1 MLGNI
6 ARQIAAGVIGNA
18 TVAPGKVAKLAF
30 PPAHVGRKFVDED
43 DWMALTAF
51 LKIEPCSGRFGIR
64 HCVSPHPQFASGKCR
79 NRKTDRFAIAR
90 LLASC
95 PCVAWRAM
103 TDAPVVIA
111 AESSAR
117 SEHVTVRARAFDQC
131 SNRPCRFP
139 TSRLRLGDQAHVPK
153 LDAKAQAE
161 IRGHRRSSRTGR
173 NSR

>member
-1 MLGNI
+1 MGTFDRKTTHQSGDVVHREFPSVERRMLGNI
-6 ARQIAAGVIGNA
+6 ARKIAAGVIGNA

-111 AESSAR
+111 AESSQPR
-117 SEHVTVRARAFDQC
+117 GIGDIRLPPESI
-131 SNRPCRFP
+131 
-139 TSRLRLGDQAHVPK
+139 SRKTRQRCTP
-153 LDAKAQAE
+153 
-161 IRGHRRSSRTGR
+161 R
-173 NSR
+173 